1 MPKPIIGIGADVLV
15 KEGKRD
21 RTYMYATYVDA
32 VRDAG
37 AVPVLVPPQPENLEV
52 LAASLDGIL
61 LAGGR
66 DCDPR
71 LYGEAPHD
79 TVEQMDHRRQDADI
93 ALARLGRDRRIPTLG
108 VCLGSQ
114 VMTVAAGGSLVQ
126 DIGSQIENALTHDSD
141 PADRLRHKVTI
152 EEGTRLAAIVGSGVR
167 DVNSSHH
174 QSVKTPGSGMRITA
188 LAPDGVVEAVE
199 DPAHPFYIGVQW
211 HPEDMGGEESSAAL
225 FSAFI
230 AAAQAHAEHRRRELP
245 LRDLAVAGA
254 E

>member
-15 KEGKRD
+15 EEGMRD

-32 VRDAG
+32 VRNAG
-37 AVPVLVPPQPENLEV
+37 AVPVIVPPQPENLEW

-71 LYGEAPHD
+71 LYGETPHD
-79 TVEQMDHRRQDADI
+79 SIDPLDHRREEADL
-93 ALARLGRDRRIPTLG
+93 ALARFARERGIPTLG

-114 VMTVAAGGSLVQ
+114 VMAVAAGGSLVQ
-126 DIGSQIENALTHDSD
+126 DIASQVENALKHDSD
-141 PADRLRHKVTI
+141 PSDRLRHEVTI
-152 EEGTRLAAIVGSGVR
+152 EDGTRLAAIVGPGVK

-174 QSVKTPGSGMRITA
+174 QSVKTAGSGMRITA
-188 LAPDGVVEAVE
+188 HAPDGVVEAVE

-211 HPEDMGGEESSAAL
+211 HPEDMGGEESSGSL
-225 FSAFI
+225 FKAFI
-230 AAAQAHAEHRRRELP
+230 DAARAHAEHRRRELP